1 MLGQYDNLEFR
12 ESTTIALDAM
22 GADLGPGIVLDAAA
36 STLARFPD
44 LNIIL
49 VGDESV
55 LGSHPTATHT
65 RVAVRHAAEVVTM
78 DDTPSEALRRKKQSS
93 MRAALDCVREGE
105 AAACISGGNTGALM
119 ATAMLVL
126 RTVTGIKRPA
136 IMAEIPTTASPTYL
150 LDVGANASCD
160 AEQLYQFAVM
170 GSIVARPL
178 SGAREPRLAL
188 LNIGSE
194 AGKGDDRIQTA
205 AQRLAA
211 SNLNYIGFVEGND
224 LGKGVAE
231 VIVTDGFTGNVALKT
246 MEGTASLVGHFMR
259 ASFNRSPIGKLQAL
273 FSRGSL
279 RHLANTLD
287 PRGYNGAS
295 FVGLNGIVIKSHG
308 GADAKAFEH
317 AIETALLEIR
327 DNAPAA
333 IARWMSNE
341 AV

>member
-12 ESTTIALDAM
+12 EPTPIALDAM
-22 GADLGPGIVLDAAA
+22 GGDLGPGTVLDAAA
-36 STLARFPD
+36 SALARFPA

-49 VGDESV
+49 VGDQSV
-55 LGSHPTATHT
+55 LDSHPTATHE
-65 RVAVRHAAEVVTM
+65 RAEVRHAPEVVTM
-78 DDTPSEALRRKKQSS
+78 DDAPAEALRRKKQSS
-93 MRAALDCVREGE
+93 MRVALDCVREGE

-178 SGAREPRLAL
+178 SGASEPRVAL

-194 AGKGDDRIQTA
+194 AGKGDDRIQTT

-246 MEGTASLVGHFMR
+246 MEGTASVVGHFMR
-259 ASFNRSPIGKLQAL
+259 ASFTRSLVGKLQAL
-273 FSRGSL
+273 VSRGSL

-295 FVGLNGIVIKSHG
+295 FVGLNGIVVKSHG

-317 AIETALLEIR
+317 AIETALLEVR

-333 IARWMSNE
+333 IDRWMSNE